1 MTTDD
6 KGEGGIDCT
15 DDVIKTVILALSM
28 MVVLRDHLNGE
39 TAEWVDTEEID
50 TDHLENESSNSK
62 QGATAVRVIDNIE
75 QWTNTTCQDI

>member
-1 MTTDD
+1 MIAAQPEQ
-6 KGEGGIDCT
+6 KRPVRIAARRQRE
-15 DDVIKTVILALSM
+15 M

-50 TDHLENESSNSK
+50 TDDLENESSNSK

-75 QWTNTTCQDI
+75 QWTNTPWQDI